1 MASFSANEANFFY
14 HAKDN
19 YCFDSEPKSHSCREF
34 QLQLNEK
41 IIVINQSLDTQRN
54 LNRVRLTELKQ
65 GDEAIICAFEENGR
79 NLLRL
84 RDMGMLTGTSLRLIR
99 FALLGDPIEIKARG
113 YYLSIRKSAADLI
126 WVVKK

>member
-1 MASFSANEANFFY
+1 
-14 HAKDN
+14 
-19 YCFDSEPKSHSCREF
+19 
-34 QLQLNEK
+34 
-41 IIVINQSLDTQRN
+41 VINQSLDTQRN